1 MSGDVRRVRA
11 KGRTI
16 EYKLRRS
23 KRRTKN
29 MALTVEGGKVL
40 VSAPLKARVRDI
52 DNFVRTNADWI
63 AKQRPEDQRLAIPER
78 FDETA
83 TLPYLGRRHPTSYSA
98 ADGESRVAV
107 RLEDGGFRV
116 NVPSGLGEPV
126 RSELVRVAVQEWYR
140 QKAAELLPGL
150 VDRWLPRFG
159 FDHQPPVRIG
169 NQRRAWAN
177 CSSDGVLRFSWR
189 VIMLEE
195 LLVEYVVAHELAH
208 LVHFNHSR
216 DYWRLVT
223 DVMPD
228 QEARKRRTREASV
241 KLQF

>member
-16 EYKLRRS
+16 EYELRRS
-23 KRRTKN
+23 RRRTKN
-29 MALTVEGGKVL
+29 IALTVEGGKVL
-40 VSAPLKARVRDI
+40 VAAPLKARVRDI
-52 DNFVRTNADWI
+52 DNFVRTDADWI
-63 AKQRPEDQRLAIPER
+63 AKQRPEEQQLAIPER

-83 TLPYLGRRHPTSYSA
+83 TLPYLGRRHPVSYSA
-98 ADGESRVAV
+98 ADGESQVAV

-116 NVPSGLGEPV
+116 DVPSRLGEPV
-126 RSELVRVAVQEWYR
+126 RSELVRVAAREWYR
-140 QKAAELLPGL
+140 QSAAELLPVL

-159 FDHQPPVRIG
+159 FAHKPPVRIG

-216 DYWRLVT
+216 DYWQFLTTV
-223 DVMPD
+223 VPD
-228 QEARKRRTREASV
+228 QEARKRRIKEASV

>member
-1 MSGDVRRVRA
+1 MEGAVRRVRA

-16 EYKLRRS
+16 EYELRRS
-23 KRRTKN
+23 RRRTKN
-29 MALTVEGGKVL
+29 IALTVEGGKVL
-40 VSAPLKARVRDI
+40 VAAPLKARVRDI
-52 DNFVRTNADWI
+52 DSFVRANADWI
-63 AKQRPEDQRLAIPER
+63 AKQRPDEQQHAIPER

-83 TLPYLGRRHPTSYSA
+83 TLPYLGRRLPVSYDSD
-98 ADGESRVAV
+98 DGKRRVAV

-116 NVPSGLGEPV
+116 SAPAGLGEPA
-126 RSELVRVAVQEWYR
+126 RSELIRVAVQKWYKER
-140 QKAAELLPGL
+140 AAERLPEL

-159 FDHQPPVRIG
+159 FGHQPPVKIG
-169 NQRRAWAN
+169 NQRRAWAT

-195 LLVEYVVAHELAH
+195 PLIEYVVAHELAH

-223 DVMPD
+223 AVMPD
-228 QEARKRRTREASV
+228 QEARKQRTREASV

>member
-1 MSGDVRRVRA
+1 MEGDVRRVRV

-16 EYKLRRS
+16 QYELRRS
-23 KRRTKN
+23 RRRTKN
-29 MALTVEGGKVL
+29 VALTVEGGKVL

-52 DNFVRTNADWI
+52 DSFVRANADWI
-63 AKQRPEDQRLAIPER
+63 ARQRPEEQQLAIPER

-83 TLPYLGRRHPTSYSA
+83 TLPYLGRRHPVGYSA
-98 ADGESRVAV
+98 AGGESRVAV

-116 NVPSGLGEPV
+116 DLPPDLGEPV

-140 QKAAELLPGL
+140 QRAAELLPVL

-159 FDHQPPVRIG
+159 FAHKPPVRVG

-195 LLVEYVVAHELAH
+195 PLVEYVVAHELAH
-208 LVHFNHSR
+208 LAHFDHSR

-223 DVMPD
+223 AVMPD
-228 QEARKRRTREASV
+228 QEDRRERIRQASR